1 MSVSGKRTPPARWV
15 GALLLVPALGVLG
28 ACGSSA
34 TSASSAAA
42 AATATAAAAAAAA
55 GGGGGGGL
63 PASLQIPAIQD
74 LTGPAGFAGTDTQQ
88 GQRVAVEQINS
99 THFLG
104 STTLSLTYS
113 DTQSTPQIAAEA
125 ASSDVKSNA
134 PLAFGPVL
142 STVSLAAG
150 PIVQRGGLP
159 TIFTQST
166 SAGVN
171 VGDETYTATAPVT
184 VFLDAT
190 LGQYL
195 KTKNVKSLGIIGNTD
210 NPEALA
216 TAQGLRDFCAQNGI
230 QTISSNNVPTTT
242 TDFTAIATKIVD
254 ARPTAVFLLLV
265 GTQNVT
271 AIKQL
276 RADGYNGM
284 IVGTD
289 SIGGSS
295 VLTPLG
301 KSANGI
307 VYATDYTAGL
317 PGAVNKAFTSLYA
330 KMYGAG
336 QPSDFTAEGYDAVW
350 FAARALKLA
359 DSTNRSKVLA
369 ALQSVAKTGFEG
381 AVGKVTFENRIEQV
395 PGVLVEWENGKETLL
410 TTP

>member
-1 MSVSGKRTPPARWV
+1 MSVPGKRRPAGRWAA
-15 GALLLVPALGVLG
+15 ALLLVPALGALG

-34 TSASSAAA
+34 TSASSGA
-42 AATATAAAAAAAA
+42 AAAAAAAA
-55 GGGGGGGL
+55 GGGAGL
-63 PASLQIPAIQD
+63 PANVQIPAIQD
-74 LTGPAGFAGTDTQQ
+74 VTGAAGFAGTATEQ

-113 DTQSTPQIAAEA
+113 DTQSTPQTGAQA
-125 ASSDVKSNA
+125 ASSAVNSNA
-134 PLAFGPVL
+134 PLALGPVF
-142 STVSLAAG
+142 STVSLAVA

-166 SAGVN
+166 AAGVN
-171 VGDETYTATAPVT
+171 AGDDTYTATAPVP
-184 VFLDAT
+184 VFLDRT
-190 LGQYL
+190 VGEYL
-195 KTKNVKSLGIIGNTD
+195 KAKSVKGLGIIGITD
-210 NPEALA
+210 NPAALVTEQA
-216 TAQGLRDFCAQNGI
+216 LRDFCAQNGI
-230 QTISSNNVPTTT
+230 QTISSNNVPSTT

-265 GTQNVT
+265 GPQNVT

-284 IVGTD
+284 IWGT
-289 SIGGSS
+289 SVLSGG

-359 DSTNRSKVLA
+359 DSANRSKVLA

-381 AVGKVTFENRIEQV
+381 AVGKVTFKNRIEQV

-410 TTP
+410 ASP